1 MTRGEKRVEGRER
14 SGGGEEEERRLKKK
28 NRVRP
33 GTCGERGRGGMGERE
48 KVVTESGRVREI
60 KLQGGGK

>member
-1 MTRGEKRVEGRER
+1 M
-14 SGGGEEEERRLKKK
+14 GGGGRGKEIEKKK

-48 KVVTESGRVREI
+48 KVVTESGRVRENKI
-60 KLQGGGK
+60 ARRG